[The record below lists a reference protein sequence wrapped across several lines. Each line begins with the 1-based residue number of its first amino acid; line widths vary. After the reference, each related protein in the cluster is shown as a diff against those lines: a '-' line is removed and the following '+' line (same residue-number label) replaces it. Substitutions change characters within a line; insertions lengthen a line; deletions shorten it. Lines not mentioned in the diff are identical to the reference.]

1 MSYRFEIDPAV
12 TVSSRRRC
20 ENQWNARPASA
31 KSPCDVLLSAP
42 VEQAPHRKPV
52 KIDYYVKVNII
63 LRSRRGGFLVDGY
76 YSITELTREF
86 GVSTRTL
93 RFYEDEG
100 LIQPERK
107 GRTRLFRPADRRLI
121 AEILR
126 GRRIGFTIAEI
137 REIIQV
143 YKEPPGEIGQLKL
156 LMKRVDE
163 KRDELRQK
171 RKDIDDTLNELD
183 NVEEACLGRLAEIGV
198 GT

>member
-1 MSYRFEIDPAV
+1 MI
-12 TVSSRRRC
+12 
-20 ENQWNARPASA
+20 
-31 KSPCDVLLSAP
+31 
-42 VEQAPHRKPV
+42 VEK
-52 KIDYYVKVNII
+52 
-63 LRSRRGGFLVDGY
+63 F

-100 LIQPERK
+100 LIHPERR
-107 GRTRLFRPADRRLI
+107 GRTRLFRMADRRLI
-121 AEILR
+121 QEILR

-143 YKEPPGEIGQLKL
+143 YKAPAGELGQLKL
-156 LMKRVDE
+156 LMKRIDE

-171 RKDIDDTLNELD
+171 RKDIDDTLDELN
-183 NVEEACLGRLAEIGV
+183 NVEEACLTRLAEIGV